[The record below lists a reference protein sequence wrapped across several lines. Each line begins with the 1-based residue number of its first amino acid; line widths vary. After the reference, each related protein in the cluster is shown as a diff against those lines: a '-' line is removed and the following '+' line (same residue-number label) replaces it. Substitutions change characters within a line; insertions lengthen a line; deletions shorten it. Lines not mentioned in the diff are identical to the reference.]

1 MACRSGR
8 EVKTHC
14 PLARLS
20 VRIAPAHYRRMTL
33 PQNELPVALSIGI
46 MAWNEEASIVP
57 MLASL
62 FEQSIFAHLAA
73 RNECCEVICLAN
85 GCTDRTVAVADKIFS
100 RMERDHP
107 ARRGLR
113 ARVADITTPG
123 RNNAWNRFVHE
134 FSARET
140 RFICLMDAD
149 IVFNRPDT
157 LQLVLAEL
165 EWNPQLGGASDTPVK
180 NIANKARPTWRER
193 LSLATS
199 DMTGTIAG
207 RLNGM
212 LYCLR
217 AEIARN
223 LYPPRDV
230 LANDD
235 GFFKAAICTD
245 FFRAPLDSSK
255 VVSVRAATHLYEP
268 YLSLHD
274 VLNNQ
279 KRQMIG
285 QATVHVIVEYLL
297 TLPESDRAQ
306 LAATLQRLEARDPD
320 WLKKLIDAH
329 VARTRYF
336 WRLFPGILGFRWRRL
351 AQLHGM
357 RRLTHFPA
365 AVAGFA
371 VTLVACWQ
379 AARFLRRGVSNYWPK
394 AARLTTPVTPPLG
407 AEQSTENSP

>member
-1 MACRSGR
+1 
-8 EVKTHC
+8 
-14 PLARLS
+14 
-20 VRIAPAHYRRMTL
+20 MTL
-33 PQNELPVALSIGI
+33 QQNEPPIILSIGI

-62 FEQSIFAHLAA
+62 FDQSIFAHLAA
-73 RNECCEVICLAN
+73 RNECCEVVCLAN
-85 GCTDRTVAVADKIFS
+85 GCTDETVSVTQKIFAK
-100 RMERDHP
+100 MEHDHP

-113 ARVADITTPG
+113 VRVEDITTPG

-134 FSARET
+134 FSAREAL
-140 RFICLMDAD
+140 FICLMDAD
-149 IVFNRPDT
+149 IVFNRTDT
-157 LQLVLAEL
+157 LQLVLDEL
-165 EWNPQLGGASDTPVK
+165 EWNSHLGGASDTPVK
-180 NIANKARPTWRER
+180 SIADKAHPSWRER

-199 DMTGTIAG
+199 DMTGTIPG

-217 AEIARN
+217 ADIARN
-223 LYPPRDV
+223 LYLPRDV

-245 FFRAPLDSSK
+245 FFRAPLDPTK

-285 QATVHVIVEYLL
+285 QATVHVVVEHLL

-306 LAATLQRLEARDPD
+306 LATTLMRLEARDPD
-320 WLKKLIDAH
+320 WLKKLIDVH

-336 WRLFPGILGFRWRRL
+336 WRLFPGILAFRWRRL
-351 AQLHGM
+351 AQM
-357 RRLTHFPA
+357 RGVHRLTHLPA
-365 AVAGFA
+365 AIAGFA
-371 VTLVACWQ
+371 VTLIACFQ

-394 AARLTTPVTPPLG
+394 AARQTVPDASPIG
-407 AEQSTENSP
+407 AK

>member
-1 MACRSGR
+1 MA
-8 EVKTHC
+8 V
-14 PLARLS
+14 AN
-20 VRIAPAHYRRMTL
+20 YRRMTL
-33 PQNELPVALSIGI
+33 LQNPLPITLSIGI

-62 FEQSIFAHLAA
+62 FEQTIFAHLAL
-73 RNECCEVICLAN
+73 RGECCEVICLAN
-85 GCTDRTVAVADKIFS
+85 GCTDQTVAIATGIFAK
-100 RMERDHP
+100 MQRDHP
-107 ARRGLR
+107 ARCGMS
-113 ARVADITTPG
+113 ARVEDISTPG

-134 FSARET
+134 FSAREA
-140 RFICLMDAD
+140 RFLCLMDAD
-149 IVFNRPDT
+149 IDFNRPDT
-157 LQLVLAEL
+157 LQLVLSEL
-165 EWNPQLGGASDTPVK
+165 ERNPRLGGASDTPVK
-180 NIANKARPTWRER
+180 NIALKTQRSWRER

-199 DMTGTIAG
+199 DLTGTIEG

-217 AEIARN
+217 TDIARN
-223 LYPPRDV
+223 LYLPRDV

-245 FFRAPLDSSK
+245 FFRAPLDPGK

-268 YLSLHD
+268 YLTLRD

-285 QATVHVIVEYLL
+285 QATVHVIIEYLL

-306 LAATLQRLEARDPD
+306 LAATLRRLEARDPD
-320 WLKKLIDAH
+320 WLKKLINAH
-329 VARTRYF
+329 VARTRWF

-351 AQLHGM
+351 AQLHGVQ
-357 RRLTHFPA
+357 RVTHLPA
-365 AVAGFA
+365 TVAGFG
-371 VTLVACWQ
+371 VTLIACWQ

-394 AARLTTPVTPPLG
+394 VARQTLPVPPPL
-407 AEQSTENSP
+407 AAK

>member
-1 MACRSGR
+1 
-8 EVKTHC
+8 
-14 PLARLS
+14 
-20 VRIAPAHYRRMTL
+20 MTL
-33 PQNELPVALSIGI
+33 PQNELPIALSIGI
-46 MAWNEEASIVP
+46 MAWNEETSIVP

-73 RNECCEVICLAN
+73 RNERCEVICLAN
-85 GCTDRTVAVADKIFS
+85 GCTDRTVAVATEIFAE
-100 RMERDHP
+100 MEREHP

-113 ARVADITTPG
+113 ASVEDITTPG

-134 FSARET
+134 FSAREA

-149 IVFNRPDT
+149 IIFNRPDT
-157 LQLVLAEL
+157 LQLVLGEL
-165 EWNPQLGGASDTPVK
+165 ERNPRLGGASDWPVK
-180 NIANKARPTWRER
+180 NITGKARPSWRER

-199 DMTGTIAG
+199 DMTGTIPG

-217 AEIARN
+217 ADIARN
-223 LYPPRDV
+223 LYLPRDV

-245 FFRAPLDSSK
+245 FFRRPLDPGK
-255 VVSVRAATHLYEP
+255 VVSVREATHLYEP
-268 YLSLHD
+268 YLSLRD

-285 QATVHVIVEYLL
+285 QATVHVIVEFLE
-297 TLPESDRAQ
+297 TLPETDRAH
-306 LAATLQRLEARDPD
+306 LAATLQRLEAKDPD

-351 AQLHGM
+351 AQMRGL
-357 RRLTHFPA
+357 RRLTHLPA

-371 VTLVACWQ
+371 VTLVACRQ

-394 AARLTTPVTPPLG
+394 TARQTMLVTPPV
-407 AEQSTENSP
+407 AAK

>member
-1 MACRSGR
+1 M
-8 EVKTHC
+8 V
-14 PLARLS
+14 
-20 VRIAPAHYRRMTL
+20 IANYRRMTPSQNDL
-33 PQNELPVALSIGI
+33 PIALSIGI

-73 RNECCEVICLAN
+73 RNERCEVICLAN
-85 GCTDRTVAVADKIFS
+85 GCTDRTVPVAAEIFA
-100 RMERDHP
+100 RMEREHP
-107 ARRGLR
+107 ARRGLL
-113 ARVADITTPG
+113 ARVADIPTPG

-134 FSARET
+134 ISARET

-149 IVFNRPDT
+149 IVFNRRDT
-157 LQLVLAEL
+157 LQLVLTEL
-165 EWNPQLGGASDTPVK
+165 ERNPRLGGASDWPVK
-180 NIANKARPTWRER
+180 NIADKAQPSWRER

-217 AEIARN
+217 ADIARN
-223 LYPPRDV
+223 LYLPRDV

-245 FFRAPLDSSK
+245 FFRAPLDPGK
-255 VVSVRAATHLYEP
+255 VVSVREATHLYEP
-268 YLSLHD
+268 YLSLRD

-285 QATVHVIVEYLL
+285 QATVHVIVGYLQ
-297 TLPESDRAQ
+297 TLPESDRAH
-306 LAATLQRLEARDPD
+306 LGATLRRLEARDPD

-336 WRLFPGILGFRWRRL
+336 WRLFPGILAFRWRRL
-351 AQLHGM
+351 AQMRGA
-357 RRLTHFPA
+357 RRLTHLPA

-394 AARLTTPVTPPLG
+394 AARQAILVPPPIG
-407 AEQSTENSP
+407 AKKTAADLP